1 MSTLNNESTQ
11 SQCKNI
17 FISNSFQV
25 PNAVIDELMA
35 DMSANALRCYLLI
48 TRKTTGWGKASDKIS
63 ISQFMQYLGIKD
75 KRTIY
80 VALSELTNLGLINA
94 IKNNGEIT
102 EYSLVLETSEPVT
115 KNATG
120 SKKCIEPVTKNV
132 PATSNKKCHSTKDT
146 IKNNITKKRNNDFD
160 PMTAKPKNVS
170 VDVWK
175 NWIDYRNSLGK
186 KLQPQ
191 SWVKQ
196 SQMLEAQANPE
207 LIINQSIMNGWQGLF
222 PIKNNTAVSNHSSD
236 TSWINNLDGEMF

>member
-1 MSTLNNESTQ
+1 MN
-11 SQCKNI
+11 K

-115 KNATG
+115 KNAGTKNATG

-132 PATSNKKCHSTKDT
+132 TTTSDKKCHSTKDT
-146 IKNNITKKRNNDFD
+146 IKNNITKENNIDFD
-160 PMTAKPKNVS
+160 LVMDAYNDAVENRLPQIQKMTTARKNAVKKLLKELDQPTFQNLANYFYDFVDHAKPFYFGEN
-170 VDVWK
+170 DRGWRADF
-175 NWIDYRNSLGK
+175 DY
-186 KLQPQ
+186 
-191 SWVKQ
+191 
-196 SQMLEAQANPE
+196 
-207 LIINQSIMNGWQGLF
+207 IIKPSTYLKVVEGTL
-222 PIKNNTAVSNHSSD
+222 
-236 TSWINNLDGEMF
+236 